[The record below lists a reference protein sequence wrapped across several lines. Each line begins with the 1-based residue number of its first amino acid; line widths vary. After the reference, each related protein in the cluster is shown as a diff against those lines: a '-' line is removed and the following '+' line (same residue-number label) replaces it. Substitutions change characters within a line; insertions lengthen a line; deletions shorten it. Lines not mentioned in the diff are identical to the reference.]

1 MYGFSNAANF
11 LAFHSKSFSSFHSS
25 SCFLLAWSF
34 CAVFLSSLQLI
45 QETLTP
51 YLQFRSCLLGQRV
64 TRSKIKNR
72 ISNIISKVDK
82 VLYPNNKDDN
92 AINVAKYSSR
102 LTSSSVRDVHC
113 VENAKLKVEKFLQKF
128 QSKGICRDFGME
140 IIEFLDSFFN
150 YFQLLV
156 IENQLIYLP
165 GFYTHFFI

>member
-1 MYGFSNAANF
+1 MVSTMLQTSLHFIAS
-11 LAFHSKSFSSFHSS
+11 HFHSS

-34 CAVFLSSLQLI
+34 CASFLSSLQLI

-51 YLQFRSCLLGQRV
+51 YLQFRSYLLGQRA

-102 LTSSSVRDVHC
+102 LTNSSVRDVHC
-113 VENAKLKVEKFLQKF
+113 VENAKLKVEKFLQEI
-128 QSKGICRDFGME
+128 SK
-140 IIEFLDSFFN
+140 
-150 YFQLLV
+150 
-156 IENQLIYLP
+156 
-165 GFYTHFFI
+165 